1 MLMVQYSTLSAKRS
15 KNPEYWRLAVTNISK
30 SCSDSIWQDEIPLIA
45 VNAEII
51 GSDITINGLDAVFK
65 AAESDLARELSFF
78 VTDTSSIGRWR
89 SRSFA
94 TPRADSQL
102 FSRSKRHS

>member
-1 MLMVQYSTLSAKRS
+1 M
-15 KNPEYWRLAVTNISK
+15 
-30 SCSDSIWQDEIPLIA
+30 IA

-65 AAESDLARELSFF
+65 AESDLARELSFF
-78 VTDTSSIGRWR
+78 VTDTSSIGRW
-89 SRSFA
+89 SCRSFA

-102 FSRSKRHS
+102 FLAEVKGKARGRISEGGWNQYTSLRIAQYSRGGRRNHSGWL